1 MACTPIPVYNFSLIK
16 GDDYTLTFKCKEEDN
31 PTDLT
36 GFTIQLESN
45 IPSLK
50 KTATITNETEGE
62 FEITF
67 AGVDTGTLLNKRVKY
82 KVVFYPTGL
91 TGYKHT
97 KFWGSIN
104 IHTKDIL

>member
-1 MACTPIPVYNFSLIK
+1 MACTPIPVYDFSLIK

-36 GFTIQLESN
+36 DHIIQLESN

-50 KTATITNETEGE
+50 KTATITNATEGE

-67 AGVDTGTLLNKRVKY
+67 AKADTETLLNKRVKY
-82 KVVFYPTGL
+82 KLVFYPTGL
-91 TGYKHT
+91 TGNKST

-104 IHTKDIL
+104 IATKDII